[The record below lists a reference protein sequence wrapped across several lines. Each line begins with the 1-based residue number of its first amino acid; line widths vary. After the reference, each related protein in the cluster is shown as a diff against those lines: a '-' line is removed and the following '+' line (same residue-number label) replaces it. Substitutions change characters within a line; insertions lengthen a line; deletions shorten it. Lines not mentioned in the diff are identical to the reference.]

1 MSGVSVEE
9 LVAVT
14 RARLGGLARR
24 VVPPGPLVRAAVLV
38 PIIDRGEAHLVF
50 AKRTDRVGHH
60 AGQISFPGGRVD
72 PGDADDLA
80 AALREAQEEVGLAP
94 AAVEPLGLL
103 DDTETFATQFVITPW
118 VGLVRGPVVWQPDGE
133 EIEKVIEVPVAALLD
148 RGSFR
153 VERWERDGVARDI
166 YFYDYQDETIWAST
180 WSAGRDGRRCHGR
193 RRRALRRV
201 PPRPRHRLGAR
212 LDVLAVCTGCERSAV
227 PEVSAPAGRALRGI
241 HAARRRR
248 GRPSALAAVAVNV
261 SAERPRARPRT
272 SCRP

>member
-1 MSGVSVEE
+1 VSGVSVEE

-38 PIIDRGEAHLVF
+38 PIVDRGEAHLVF

-166 YFYDYQDETIWAST
+166 YFYDYQDETIW
-180 WSAGRDGRRCHGR
+180 
-193 RRRALRRV
+193 
-201 PPRPRHRLGAR
+201 GATAR
-212 LDVLAVCTGCERSAV
+212 ILKQYLDLVGGA
-227 PEVSAPAGRALRGI
+227 
-241 HAARRRR
+241 
-248 GRPSALAAVAVNV
+248 
-261 SAERPRARPRT
+261 
-272 SCRP
+272 